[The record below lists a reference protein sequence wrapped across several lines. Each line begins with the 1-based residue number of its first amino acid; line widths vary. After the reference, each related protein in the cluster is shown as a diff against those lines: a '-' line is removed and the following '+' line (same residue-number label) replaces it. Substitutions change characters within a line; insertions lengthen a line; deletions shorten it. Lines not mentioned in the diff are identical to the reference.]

1 MTQESLGG
9 LENCPNEAIDEL
21 VELTE
26 VAEEKSKIA
35 LADLLRLLMKKD
47 TQCQYILN
55 KHWEMIDT
63 CIFQYLSSID
73 LKDKDARST

>member
-1 MTQESLGG
+1 M
-9 LENCPNEAIDEL
+9 DEL
-21 VELTE
+21 IELTE

-47 TQCQYILN
+47 TQCQYMMT

-63 CIFQYLSSID
+63 CIF
-73 LKDKDARST
+73 

>member
-1 MTQESLGG
+1 MTQENLVG
-9 LENCPNEAIDEL
+9 LDNCPQEAMDEL

-47 TQCQYILN
+47 T
-55 KHWEMIDT
+55 
-63 CIFQYLSSID
+63 
-73 LKDKDARST
+73 

>member
-1 MTQESLGG
+1 VTQENLAG
-9 LENCPNEAIDEL
+9 LDNCPQEAMDEL

-47 TQCQYILN
+47 T
-55 KHWEMIDT
+55 
-63 CIFQYLSSID
+63 
-73 LKDKDARST
+73 